1 MDLLFSYSQQ
11 KKDKNRKR
19 DESVSECLLRLH
31 KHNDILTC
39 EGIFEFDYDRYG
51 STSHVTFEHNLT
63 LNLITGDVSVCYK
76 IKNNLNMDVKMF
88 RNTDREKKNDFKLLF
103 DLIENGIIRGEKRR
117 GYWGV
122 KYERAVDKI
131 RDIFIEQIQPN
142 FKSQFLKDKDYNLK
156 PFYNTIYD
164 MIVDYHLDIKGIKG
178 HDAVYYD
185 IQNDYPKKKWL
196 DKNDNK
202 FLPAVL
208 DHYGIKSKYLIK
220 ELSQNVRQIQIST
233 LNYFC
238 KLFGDNHV
246 EYLKKFVWE
255 THCYDTPPNKKLH
268 YLKNESEKDFMVKVI
283 KDWEVD
289 TIKTDSLIYI
299 LNKLFSIRDLL
310 EQRGL
315 NLKFKAK
322 NDSEFDNL
330 METWSGLKLHFARGY
345 KVRYLL
351 PEDFVKEMEEDIFIE
366 GEVFKPKI
374 LLTEDDFRIEGYNM
388 KNCMSKQFAH
398 GAIYLFVSLQHKRK
412 RINLQYRKG
421 NLIQSYGKANTPVIK
436 TFEEP
441 TNILTSRFKKY
452 PTIEWKKEKYDFLT
466 NSHSIT

>member
-19 DESVSECLLRLH
+19 DESISECLIRLH
-31 KHNDILTC
+31 KHNDELTY
-39 EGIFEFDYDRYG
+39 EGIFDFDYDRYG
-51 STSHVTFEHNLT
+51 TPRHVTFEHNLIV
-63 LNLITGDVSVCYK
+63 NLITGDVSVKYT
-76 IKNNLNMDVKMF
+76 IKNNLNIDEKMF
-88 RNTDREKKNDFKLLF
+88 RSTDQDKKNDFKLLF
-103 DLIENGIIRGEKRR
+103 DLIENGIARGEKRR

-122 KYERAVDKI
+122 KYERSVDKI
-131 RDIFIEQIQPN
+131 CDIFIQQIQPK
-142 FKSQFLKDKDYNLK
+142 FKSQFLKDKNYKLK

-164 MIVDYHLDIKGIKG
+164 MLVDYHLDIKGIKG
-178 HDAVYYD
+178 HNAVYYD

-208 DHYGIKSKYLIK
+208 DYYGIKSKYLIK

-233 LNYFC
+233 LNYFS

-246 EYLKKFVWE
+246 EYLKKFIWE
-255 THCYDTPPNKKLH
+255 IHCYDTPPNKKLH
-268 YLKNESEKDFMVKVI
+268 YLKNESEKDFLVKVI
-283 KDWEVD
+283 NDWEID
-289 TIKTDSLIYI
+289 TIKTDSLVYT

-310 EQRGL
+310 EQRGV

-322 NDSEFDNL
+322 NDIEFDNI

-345 KVRYLL
+345 KVRYLI
-351 PEDFVKEMEEDIFIE
+351 PEDFVKEMEEDIVIDE
-366 GEVFKPKI
+366 LVFKPKL
-374 LLTEDDFRIEGYNM
+374 LLTEDDFRIEGFNM

-398 GAIYLFVSLQHKRK
+398 GVVYIFASLQHKRK

-421 NLIQSYGKANTPVIK
+421 NLIQSYGKANTTVIEI
-436 TFEEP
+436 FEEA

-452 PTIEWKKEKYDFLT
+452 PTIEWKKDKYDF
-466 NSHSIT
+466 ITY

>member
-19 DESVSECLLRLH
+19 DESISECLIRLH
-31 KHNDILTC
+31 KHNDELTY
-39 EGIFEFDYDRYG
+39 EGIFDFDYDRYG
-51 STSHVTFEHNLT
+51 TPRHVTFEHNLIV
-63 LNLITGDVSVCYK
+63 NLITGDVSVKYT
-76 IKNNLNMDVKMF
+76 IKNNLNIDEKMF
-88 RNTDREKKNDFKLLF
+88 RSTDQDKKNDFKLLF
-103 DLIENGIIRGEKRR
+103 DLIENGIARGEKRR

-122 KYERAVDKI
+122 KYERSVDKI
-131 RDIFIEQIQPN
+131 CDIFIQQIQPK
-142 FKSQFLKDKDYNLK
+142 FKSQFLKDKDYKLK

-164 MIVDYHLDIKGIKG
+164 MLVDYHLDIKGIKG
-178 HDAVYYD
+178 HNAVYYD

-208 DHYGIKSKYLIK
+208 DYYGIKSKYLIK

-246 EYLKKFVWE
+246 EYLKKFIWE
-255 THCYDTPPNKKLH
+255 IHCYDTPPNKKLH
-268 YLKNESEKDFMVKVI
+268 YLKNESEKDFLVKVI
-283 KDWEVD
+283 NDWEID
-289 TIKTDSLIYI
+289 TIKTDSLIYT

-310 EQRGL
+310 EQRGV

-322 NDSEFDNL
+322 NDIEFDNI

-345 KVRYLL
+345 KVRYLI
-351 PEDFVKEMEEDIFIE
+351 PEDFVKEMEEDIVI
-366 GEVFKPKI
+366 GELVFKPKL
-374 LLTEDDFRIEGYNM
+374 LLTEDDFRIEGFNM

-398 GAIYLFVSLQHKRK
+398 GVVYIFASLQHKRK

-421 NLIQSYGKANTPVIK
+421 NLIQSYGKANTPVIEI
-436 TFEEP
+436 FEEA
-441 TNILTSRFKKY
+441 TNILTLRFKKY
-452 PTIEWKKEKYDFLT
+452 PMIEWKKDKYDF
-466 NSHSIT
+466 ITY

>member
-19 DESVSECLLRLH
+19 DESISECLIRLH
-31 KHNDILTC
+31 KHNDELTY
-39 EGIFEFDYDRYG
+39 EGIFDFDYDRYG
-51 STSHVTFEHNLT
+51 TPRHVTFEHNLIV
-63 LNLITGDVSVCYK
+63 NLITGDVSVKYE
-76 IKNNLNMDVKMF
+76 IKNNVNIDEKIF
-88 RNTDREKKNDFKLLF
+88 RSTDQNKKNDFKLLF
-103 DLIENGIIRGEKRR
+103 DLVENGIARGEKRR

-122 KYERAVDKI
+122 KYERSVDKI
-131 RDIFIEQIQPN
+131 CDIFIQQIRPK
-142 FKSQFLKDKDYNLK
+142 FKSQFLKDKDYKLK

-164 MIVDYHLDIKGIKG
+164 MLVDYHLDIKGIKG
-178 HDAVYYD
+178 HNAVYYD

-196 DKNDNK
+196 DKNDYK

-208 DHYGIKSKYLIK
+208 DYYGIKSKYLIK

-246 EYLKKFVWE
+246 EYLKKFIWE
-255 THCYDTPPNKKLH
+255 IHCYDTPPNKKLH
-268 YLKNESEKDFMVKVI
+268 YLKNESEKDFLVKVI
-283 KDWEVD
+283 NDWEID
-289 TIKTDSLIYI
+289 TIKTDSLIYT

-310 EQRGL
+310 EQRGV

-322 NDSEFDNL
+322 NDIEFDNI

-345 KVRYLL
+345 KVRYLI
-351 PEDFVKEMEEDIFIE
+351 PEDFVKEMEEDIVIDE
-366 GEVFKPKI
+366 LVFKPKL
-374 LLTEDDFRIEGYNM
+374 LLTEDDFRIEGFNM

-398 GAIYLFVSLQHKRK
+398 GVVYIFASLQHKRK

-421 NLIQSYGKANTPVIK
+421 NLIQSYGKANTPVIEI
-436 TFEEP
+436 FEEA

-452 PTIEWKKEKYDFLT
+452 PMIEWKKDKYDF
-466 NSHSIT
+466 ITY

>member
-19 DESVSECLLRLH
+19 DESISECLIRLH
-31 KHNDILTC
+31 KHNDELTY
-39 EGIFEFDYDRYG
+39 EGIFDFDYDRYG
-51 STSHVTFEHNLT
+51 TPRHVTFEHNLIV
-63 LNLITGDVSVCYK
+63 NLITGDVSVKYT
-76 IKNNLNMDVKMF
+76 IKNNLNIDEKIF
-88 RNTDREKKNDFKLLF
+88 RSTEQDKKNDFKLLF
-103 DLIENGIIRGEKRR
+103 DLIENGIARGEKRR

-122 KYERAVDKI
+122 KYERSVDKI
-131 RDIFIEQIQPN
+131 CDIFVQQIQPK
-142 FKSQFLKDKDYNLK
+142 FKSQFLKDKNYKLK

-164 MIVDYHLDIKGIKG
+164 MLVDYHLDIKGIKG
-178 HDAVYYD
+178 HNAVYYD

-208 DHYGIKSKYLIK
+208 DYYGIKSKYLIK

-255 THCYDTPPNKKLH
+255 IHCYDTPPNKKLH
-268 YLKNESEKDFMVKVI
+268 YLKNESEKDFLVKVI
-283 KDWEVD
+283 NDWEID
-289 TIKTDSLIYI
+289 TIKTDSLVYT

-310 EQRGL
+310 EQRGV

-322 NDSEFDNL
+322 NDIEFDNI

-345 KVRYLL
+345 KVRYLI
-351 PEDFVKEMEEDIFIE
+351 PEDFVKEMEEDIVIDE
-366 GEVFKPKI
+366 LVFKPKI
-374 LLTEDDFRIEGYNM
+374 LLTEDDFRIEGFNM

-398 GAIYLFVSLQHKRK
+398 GVVYIFASLQHKRK

-421 NLIQSYGKANTPVIK
+421 NLIQSYGKANTPVIEV
-436 TFEEP
+436 FEEA

-452 PTIEWKKEKYDFLT
+452 PTIEWKKDKYDF
-466 NSHSIT
+466 ITY

>member
-19 DESVSECLLRLH
+19 DESISECLIRLH
-31 KHNDILTC
+31 KHNDELTY
-39 EGIFEFDYDRYG
+39 EGIFDFDYDRYG
-51 STSHVTFEHNLT
+51 TPRHVTFEHNLIV
-63 LNLITGDVSVCYK
+63 NLITGDVSVKYT
-76 IKNNLNMDVKMF
+76 IKNNLNIDEKMF
-88 RNTDREKKNDFKLLF
+88 RSTDQDKKNDFKLLF
-103 DLIENGIIRGEKRR
+103 DLIENGIARGEKRR

-122 KYERAVDKI
+122 KYERSVDKI
-131 RDIFIEQIQPN
+131 CDIFIQQIQPK
-142 FKSQFLKDKDYNLK
+142 FKSQFLKDKNYKLK

-164 MIVDYHLDIKGIKG
+164 MLVDYHLDIKGIKG
-178 HDAVYYD
+178 HNAVYYD

-196 DKNDNK
+196 DKNHNK

-208 DHYGIKSKYLIK
+208 DYYGIKSKYLIK

-246 EYLKKFVWE
+246 EYLKKFIWE
-255 THCYDTPPNKKLH
+255 IHCYDTPPNKKLH
-268 YLKNESEKDFMVKVI
+268 YLKNESEKDFLVKVI
-283 KDWEVD
+283 NDWEID
-289 TIKTDSLIYI
+289 TIKTDSLIYT

-310 EQRGL
+310 EQRGV

-322 NDSEFDNL
+322 NDIEFDNI

-345 KVRYLL
+345 KVRYLI
-351 PEDFVKEMEEDIFIE
+351 PEDFVKEMEEDIVIDE
-366 GEVFKPKI
+366 LVFKPKL
-374 LLTEDDFRIEGYNM
+374 LLTEDDFRIEGFNM

-398 GAIYLFVSLQHKRK
+398 GVIYIFASLQYKRK

-421 NLIQSYGKANTPVIK
+421 NLIQSYGKANTPVIEI
-436 TFEEP
+436 FEEA

-452 PTIEWKKEKYDFLT
+452 PTIEWKKDKYDF
-466 NSHSIT
+466 ITY

>member
-19 DESVSECLLRLH
+19 DESISECLLRLH
-31 KHNDILTC
+31 KHNDELTY
-39 EGIFEFDYDRYG
+39 EGIFDFDYDRYG
-51 STSHVTFEHNLT
+51 TPRHVTFEHNLIV
-63 LNLITGDVSVCYK
+63 NLITGDVSVKYK
-76 IKNNLNMDVKMF
+76 IKNNLNIDEKMF
-88 RNTDREKKNDFKLLF
+88 RSTDQDKKNDFKLLF
-103 DLIENGIIRGEKRR
+103 DLVENGIARGEKRR

-122 KYERAVDKI
+122 KYERSVDKI
-131 RDIFIEQIQPN
+131 CDIFVQQIQPK
-142 FKSQFLKDKDYNLK
+142 FKSQFLKDKDYKLK

-164 MIVDYHLDIKGIKG
+164 MLVDYHLDIKGIKG
-178 HDAVYYD
+178 HNAVYYD

-196 DKNDNK
+196 EKNDYK
-202 FLPAVL
+202 FLPSVL
-208 DHYGIKSKYLIK
+208 DYYGIKSKYLIK

-246 EYLKKFVWE
+246 EYLKKFIWE
-255 THCYDTPPNKKLH
+255 IHCYDTPPNKKIH
-268 YLKNESEKDFMVKVI
+268 YLKNESEKDFLVKVI
-283 KDWEVD
+283 NDWEID
-289 TIKTDSLIYI
+289 TIKTDSLIYT

-310 EQRGL
+310 EQRGV

-322 NDSEFDNL
+322 NDVEFDNI

-345 KVRYLL
+345 KVRYLI
-351 PEDFVKEMEEDIFIE
+351 PEDFVKEMEEDIVIDE
-366 GEVFKPKI
+366 LVFKPKL
-374 LLTEDDFRIEGYNM
+374 LLTEDDFRIEGFNM

-398 GAIYLFVSLQHKRK
+398 GVIYIFASLQYKRK

-421 NLIQSYGKANTPVIK
+421 NLIQSYGKANTPVIEI
-436 TFEEP
+436 FEEA

-452 PTIEWKKEKYDFLT
+452 PTIEWKKDKYDF
-466 NSHSIT
+466 ITY

>member
-19 DESVSECLLRLH
+19 DESISECLIRLH
-31 KHNDILTC
+31 KHNDELTY
-39 EGIFEFDYDRYG
+39 EGIFDFDYDRYG
-51 STSHVTFEHNLT
+51 TPRHVTFEHNLIV
-63 LNLITGDVSVCYK
+63 NLITGDVSVKYE
-76 IKNNLNMDVKMF
+76 IKNNVNIDEKIF
-88 RNTDREKKNDFKLLF
+88 RSTDQNKKNDFKLLF
-103 DLIENGIIRGEKRR
+103 DLIENGIARGEKRR

-122 KYERAVDKI
+122 KYERSVDKI
-131 RDIFIEQIQPN
+131 CDIFIQQIQPK
-142 FKSQFLKDKDYNLK
+142 FKSQFLKDKDYKLK

-164 MIVDYHLDIKGIKG
+164 MLVDYHLDIKGIKG
-178 HDAVYYD
+178 HNAVYYD

-208 DHYGIKSKYLIK
+208 DYYGIKSKYLIK

-246 EYLKKFVWE
+246 EYLKKFIWE
-255 THCYDTPPNKKLH
+255 IHCYDTPPNKKLH
-268 YLKNESEKDFMVKVI
+268 YLKNESEKDFLVKVI
-283 KDWEVD
+283 NDWEID
-289 TIKTDSLIYI
+289 TIKTDSLIYT

-310 EQRGL
+310 EQRGV

-322 NDSEFDNL
+322 NDIEFDNI

-345 KVRYLL
+345 KVRYLI
-351 PEDFVKEMEEDIFIE
+351 PEDFVKEMEEDIVIDE
-366 GEVFKPKI
+366 LIFKPKL
-374 LLTEDDFRIEGYNM
+374 LLTEDDFRIEGFNM

-398 GAIYLFVSLQHKRK
+398 GVVYIFASLQHKRK

-421 NLIQSYGKANTPVIK
+421 NLIQSYGKANTPVIEI
-436 TFEEP
+436 FEEA

-452 PTIEWKKEKYDFLT
+452 PTIEWKKDKYDF
-466 NSHSIT
+466 ITY

>member
-51 STSHVTFEHNLT
+51 STSHVTFEHNLA
-63 LNLITGDVSVCYK
+63 LNLINGDVSVCYK

-131 RDIFIEQIQPN
+131 REIFVEQIQPN

-208 DHYGIKSKYLIK
+208 DYYGIKSKYLIK

-246 EYLKKFVWE
+246 EYLKKFIWE
-255 THCYDTPPNKKLH
+255 IHCYDTSPNKKIH
-268 YLKNESEKDFMVKVI
+268 YLKNESEKDFLIKVI
-283 KDWEVD
+283 NNWEID
-289 TIKTDSLIYI
+289 TIKTDSLIYT

-315 NLKFKAK
+315 NLKFKVK

-351 PEDFVKEMEEDIFIE
+351 PEDFVKEIEEDIIIQ

-421 NLIQSYGKANTPVIK
+421 NLIQSYGKANTPVIQ

-441 TNILTSRFKKY
+441 TNILTSRFKKH

-466 NSHSIT
+466 NSHSIC

>member
-19 DESVSECLLRLH
+19 DESISECLLRLH
-31 KHNDILTC
+31 KHNDELTY

-51 STSHVTFEHNLT
+51 TPRHVTFEHNLII
-63 LNLITGDVSVCYK
+63 NLITGDISVRYK
-76 IKNNLNMDVKMF
+76 IKNNLNIDEKMF
-88 RNTDREKKNDFKLLF
+88 RTTDQEKKNDFKLLF
-103 DLIENGIIRGEKRR
+103 DLVENGIARGEKRR

-122 KYERAVDKI
+122 KYERSVEKI
-131 RDIFIEQIQPN
+131 SNILVEQIQSR
-142 FKSQFLKDKDYNLK
+142 FKSQFLKDKNYKLK

-164 MIVDYHLDIKGIKG
+164 MLVDYHLDIKGIKG

-196 DKNDNK
+196 EKNDYK

-208 DHYGIKSKYLIK
+208 DYYGIKSKYLVK

-238 KLFGDNHV
+238 KLFGNNHV
-246 EYLKKFVWE
+246 DYLKKFTWE
-255 THCYDTPPNKKLH
+255 SHCYETSPNKRLH
-268 YLKNESEKDFMVKVI
+268 YLKNESEKEYLIKVI
-283 KDWEVD
+283 NQWETD
-289 TIKTDSLIYI
+289 TIKTDSLIYT

-315 NLKFKAK
+315 ELKFKAK
-322 NDSEFDNL
+322 NDIEFDNL
-330 METWSGLKLHFARGY
+330 IEKWNGFKLHFARGY
-345 KVRYLL
+345 KVKYIM
-351 PEDFVKEMEEDIFIE
+351 PDNFVNEIEQDIVID
-366 GEVFKPKI
+366 GLIFKPKI
-374 LLTEDDFRIEGYNM
+374 LLTEDDFRIEGFNM

-398 GAIYLFVSLQHKRK
+398 GAIYIFVSLQHKRK

-421 NLIQSYGKANTPVIK
+421 KLIQSYGKANTSVIK
-436 TFEEP
+436 IFENP
-441 TNILTSRFKKY
+441 TIILTERFEKH
-452 PTIEWKKEKYDFLT
+452 PTIIWRKDRYDFLT
-466 NSHSIT
+466 N

>member
-51 STSHVTFEHNLT
+51 STSHVTFEHNLA

-76 IKNNLNMDVKMF
+76 IKNNLNTDVKMF
-88 RNTDREKKNDFKLLF
+88 RNTDKERKNDFKLLF

-131 RDIFIEQIQPN
+131 REIFVEQIQPN

-208 DHYGIKSKYLIK
+208 DYYGIKSKYLIK

-246 EYLKKFVWE
+246 EYLKKFIWE
-255 THCYDTPPNKKLH
+255 IHCYDTPPNKKIH
-268 YLKNESEKDFMVKVI
+268 YLKNESEKDFLIKVI
-283 KDWEVD
+283 NNWEID
-289 TIKTDSLIYI
+289 TIKTDSLIYT

-315 NLKFKAK
+315 NLKFKVK

-351 PEDFVKEMEEDIFIE
+351 HEDFVKEIEEDIIIQ

-421 NLIQSYGKANTPVIK
+421 NLIQSYGKANTPVIQ

-441 TNILTSRFKKY
+441 TNILTSRFKKH

-466 NSHSIT
+466 NSHSIC

>member
-19 DESVSECLLRLH
+19 DESISECLIRLH
-31 KHNDILTC
+31 KHNDELTY
-39 EGIFEFDYDRYG
+39 EGIFDFDYDRYG
-51 STSHVTFEHNLT
+51 TPRHVTFEHNLIV
-63 LNLITGDVSVCYK
+63 NLITGDISVKYT
-76 IKNNLNMDVKMF
+76 IKNNLNIDEKMF
-88 RNTDREKKNDFKLLF
+88 RSTDQDKKNDFKLLF
-103 DLIENGIIRGEKRR
+103 DLIENGIARGEKRR

-122 KYERAVDKI
+122 KYERSVDKI
-131 RDIFIEQIQPN
+131 CDIFIQQIQPK
-142 FKSQFLKDKDYNLK
+142 FKSQFLKDKNYKLK

-164 MIVDYHLDIKGIKG
+164 MLVDYHLDIKGIKG
-178 HDAVYYD
+178 HNAVYYD

-196 DKNDNK
+196 DKNDYK

-208 DHYGIKSKYLIK
+208 DYYGIKSKYLIK

-246 EYLKKFVWE
+246 EYLKKFIWE
-255 THCYDTPPNKKLH
+255 IHCYDTPPNKKLH
-268 YLKNESEKDFMVKVI
+268 YLKNESEKDFLVKVI
-283 KDWEVD
+283 NDWEID
-289 TIKTDSLIYI
+289 TIKTDSLIYT

-310 EQRGL
+310 EQRGV

-322 NDSEFDNL
+322 NDIEFDNI

-345 KVRYLL
+345 KVRYLI
-351 PEDFVKEMEEDIFIE
+351 PEDFVKEMEEDIVIDE
-366 GEVFKPKI
+366 LIFKPKL
-374 LLTEDDFRIEGYNM
+374 LLTEDDFRIEGFNM

-398 GAIYLFVSLQHKRK
+398 GVVYIFASLQHKRK

-421 NLIQSYGKANTPVIK
+421 NLIQSYGKANTPVIEI
-436 TFEEP
+436 FEEA

-452 PTIEWKKEKYDFLT
+452 PTIEWKKDKYDF
-466 NSHSIT
+466 ITY

>member
-19 DESVSECLLRLH
+19 DESISECLIRLH
-31 KHNDILTC
+31 KYNDELTY
-39 EGIFEFDYDRYG
+39 EGIFDFDYDRYG
-51 STSHVTFEHNLT
+51 TPRHVTFEHNLIV
-63 LNLITGDVSVCYK
+63 NLITGDVSVKYE
-76 IKNNLNMDVKMF
+76 IKNNVNIDEKIF
-88 RNTDREKKNDFKLLF
+88 RSTDQNKKNDFKLLF
-103 DLIENGIIRGEKRR
+103 DLIENGIARGEKRR

-122 KYERAVDKI
+122 KYERSVDKI
-131 RDIFIEQIQPN
+131 CDIFIQQIQPK
-142 FKSQFLKDKDYNLK
+142 FKSQFLKDKDYKLK

-164 MIVDYHLDIKGIKG
+164 MLVVYHLVIKGIKG
-178 HDAVYYD
+178 HNAVYYD

-208 DHYGIKSKYLIK
+208 DYYGIKSKYLIK

-246 EYLKKFVWE
+246 EYLKKFIWE
-255 THCYDTPPNKKLH
+255 IHCYDTPPNKKLH
-268 YLKNESEKDFMVKVI
+268 YLKNESEKDFLVKVI
-283 KDWEVD
+283 NDWEID
-289 TIKTDSLIYI
+289 TIKTDSLIYT

-310 EQRGL
+310 EQRGV

-322 NDSEFDNL
+322 NDIEFDNI

-345 KVRYLL
+345 KVRYLI
-351 PEDFVKEMEEDIFIE
+351 PEDFVKEMEEDIVIDE
-366 GEVFKPKI
+366 LVFKPKL
-374 LLTEDDFRIEGYNM
+374 LLTEDDFRIEGFNM

-398 GAIYLFVSLQHKRK
+398 GVVYIFASLQHKRK

-421 NLIQSYGKANTPVIK
+421 NLIQSYGKANTPVIEI
-436 TFEEP
+436 FEEA

-452 PTIEWKKEKYDFLT
+452 PMIEWKKDKYDF
-466 NSHSIT
+466 ITY

>member
-19 DESVSECLLRLH
+19 DESISECLIRLH
-31 KHNDILTC
+31 KHNDELTY
-39 EGIFEFDYDRYG
+39 EGIFDFDYDRYG
-51 STSHVTFEHNLT
+51 TPRHVTFEHNLIV
-63 LNLITGDVSVCYK
+63 NLITGDVSVKYE
-76 IKNNLNMDVKMF
+76 IKNNVNIDEKIF
-88 RNTDREKKNDFKLLF
+88 RSTDQNKKNDFKLLF
-103 DLIENGIIRGEKRR
+103 DLVENGIARGEKRR

-122 KYERAVDKI
+122 KYERSVDKI
-131 RDIFIEQIQPN
+131 CDIFIQQIQPK
-142 FKSQFLKDKDYNLK
+142 FKSQFLKDKNYKLK

-164 MIVDYHLDIKGIKG
+164 MLVDYHLDIKGIKG
-178 HDAVYYD
+178 HNAVYYD

-196 DKNDNK
+196 DKNDYK

-208 DHYGIKSKYLIK
+208 DYYGIKSKYLIK

-246 EYLKKFVWE
+246 EYLKKFIWE
-255 THCYDTPPNKKLH
+255 IHCYDTPPNKKIH
-268 YLKNESEKDFMVKVI
+268 YLKNESEKDFLVKVI
-283 KDWEVD
+283 NDWEID
-289 TIKTDSLIYI
+289 TIKTDSLIYT

-310 EQRGL
+310 EQRGV

-322 NDSEFDNL
+322 NDVEFDNI

-345 KVRYLL
+345 KVRYLI
-351 PEDFVKEMEEDIFIE
+351 PEDFVKEMEEDIVIDE
-366 GEVFKPKI
+366 LVFKPKL
-374 LLTEDDFRIEGYNM
+374 LLTEDDFRIEGFNM

-398 GAIYLFVSLQHKRK
+398 GVVYIFASLQHKRK

-421 NLIQSYGKANTPVIK
+421 NLIQSYGKANTPVIEI
-436 TFEEP
+436 FEEA

-452 PTIEWKKEKYDFLT
+452 PTIEWKKDKYDF
-466 NSHSIT
+466 ITY

>member
-19 DESVSECLLRLH
+19 DESISECLIRLH
-31 KHNDILTC
+31 KHNDELTY
-39 EGIFEFDYDRYG
+39 EGIFDFDYDRYG
-51 STSHVTFEHNLT
+51 TPRHVTFEHNLIV
-63 LNLITGDVSVCYK
+63 NLITGDVSVKYE
-76 IKNNLNMDVKMF
+76 IKNNVNIDEKIF
-88 RNTDREKKNDFKLLF
+88 RSTDQNKKNDFKLLF
-103 DLIENGIIRGEKRR
+103 DLIENGIARGEKRR

-122 KYERAVDKI
+122 KYERSVDKI
-131 RDIFIEQIQPN
+131 CDIFIQQIQPK
-142 FKSQFLKDKDYNLK
+142 FKSQFLKDKDYKLK

-164 MIVDYHLDIKGIKG
+164 MLVDYHLDIKGIKG
-178 HDAVYYD
+178 HNAVYYD

-208 DHYGIKSKYLIK
+208 DYYGIKSKYLIK

-246 EYLKKFVWE
+246 EYLKKFIWE
-255 THCYDTPPNKKLH
+255 IHCYDTPPNKKLH
-268 YLKNESEKDFMVKVI
+268 YLKNESEKDFLVKVI
-283 KDWEVD
+283 NDWEID
-289 TIKTDSLIYI
+289 TIKTDSLIYT

-310 EQRGL
+310 EQRGV

-322 NDSEFDNL
+322 NDIEFDNI

-345 KVRYLL
+345 KVRYLI
-351 PEDFVKEMEEDIFIE
+351 PEDFVKEMEEDIVI
-366 GEVFKPKI
+366 GELVFKPKL
-374 LLTEDDFRIEGYNM
+374 LLTEDDFRIEGFNM

-398 GAIYLFVSLQHKRK
+398 GVVYIFASLQHKRK

-421 NLIQSYGKANTPVIK
+421 NLIQSYGKANTPVIEI
-436 TFEEP
+436 FEEA
-441 TNILTSRFKKY
+441 TNILTLRFKKY
-452 PTIEWKKEKYDFLT
+452 PMIEWKKDKYDF
-466 NSHSIT
+466 ITY

>member
-19 DESVSECLLRLH
+19 DESISECLIRLH
-31 KHNDILTC
+31 KHNDELTY
-39 EGIFEFDYDRYG
+39 EGIFDFDYDRYG
-51 STSHVTFEHNLT
+51 TPRHVTFEHNLIV
-63 LNLITGDVSVCYK
+63 NLITGDVSVKYE
-76 IKNNLNMDVKMF
+76 IKNNVNIDEKIF
-88 RNTDREKKNDFKLLF
+88 RSTDQNKKNDFKLLF
-103 DLIENGIIRGEKRR
+103 DLVENGIARGEKRR

-122 KYERAVDKI
+122 KYERSVDKI
-131 RDIFIEQIQPN
+131 CDIFIQQIQPK
-142 FKSQFLKDKDYNLK
+142 FKSLFLKDKNYKLK

-164 MIVDYHLDIKGIKG
+164 MLVDYHLDIKGIKG
-178 HDAVYYD
+178 HNAVYYD

-299 LNKLFSIRDLL
+299 LNKLFSIRNLL

-366 GEVFKPKI
+366 GETFKPKI

>member
-19 DESVSECLLRLH
+19 DESISECLVRLY
-31 KHNDILTC
+31 KHNDELTY
-39 EGIFEFDYDRYG
+39 EGIFDFDYDRYG
-51 STSHVTFEHNLT
+51 LPKHITFEHNLV
-63 LNLITGDVSVCYK
+63 LNLTTGDVFVKYK
-76 IKNNLNMDVKMF
+76 IKNNLNSEEKMF

-103 DLIENGIIRGEKRR
+103 DLVENGIARGEKRR

-122 KYERAVDKI
+122 KYERSVDKI
-131 RDIFIEQIQPN
+131 CEIFVQQVQPK
-142 FKSQFLKDKDYNLK
+142 FKSQFLKDKNYKLK

-164 MIVDYHLDIKGIKG
+164 MIVDYHLDLKGIKG

-202 FLPAVL
+202 FLPSVL

-220 ELSQNVRQIQIST
+220 ELSQNIRQIQVST

-238 KLFGDNHV
+238 KLFGENHV

-255 THCYDTPPNKKLH
+255 THCYDVPPNKKLH

-283 KDWEVD
+283 NDWEID
-289 TIKTDSLIYI
+289 TIKTDSLVYT

-310 EQRGL
+310 EQRGV

-322 NDSEFDNL
+322 NDCEFDNL

-345 KVRYLL
+345 KVKYLI
-351 PEDFVKEMEEDIFIE
+351 PEDFVKEIEEDIIIE

-374 LLTEDDFRIEGYNM
+374 LLTEDDFRIEGFNM

-398 GAIYLFVSLQHKRK
+398 GAVYIFVSLQHKRK

-421 NLIQSYGKANTPVIK
+421 NLIQSYGKANTPVIQ

-466 NSHSIT
+466 NSHSIC

>member
-19 DESVSECLLRLH
+19 DESISECLIRLH
-31 KHNDILTC
+31 KHNDELTY
-39 EGIFEFDYDRYG
+39 EGIFDFDYDRYG
-51 STSHVTFEHNLT
+51 TPRHVTFEHNLIV
-63 LNLITGDVSVCYK
+63 NLINGDVSVKYE
-76 IKNNLNMDVKMF
+76 IKNNVNIDEKIF
-88 RNTDREKKNDFKLLF
+88 RSTDQNKKNDFKLLF
-103 DLIENGIIRGEKRR
+103 DLVENGIARGEKRR

-122 KYERAVDKI
+122 KYERSVYKI
-131 RDIFIEQIQPN
+131 CDIFIQQIQPK
-142 FKSQFLKDKDYNLK
+142 FKSQFLKDKNYKLK

-164 MIVDYHLDIKGIKG
+164 MLVDYHLDIKGIKG
-178 HDAVYYD
+178 HNAVYYD

-196 DKNDNK
+196 EKNDNK

-208 DHYGIKSKYLIK
+208 DYYGIKSKYLIK

-246 EYLKKFVWE
+246 EYLKKFIWE
-255 THCYDTPPNKKLH
+255 IHCYDTPPNKKIH
-268 YLKNESEKDFMVKVI
+268 YLKNESEKDFLVKVI
-283 KDWEVD
+283 NDWEID
-289 TIKTDSLIYI
+289 TIKTDSLIYT

-310 EQRGL
+310 EQRGV

-322 NDSEFDNL
+322 NDVEFDNI

-345 KVRYLL
+345 KVRYLMS
-351 PEDFVKEMEEDIFIE
+351 EDFVKEIEEDITI
-366 GEVFKPKI
+366 GELVFKPKI
-374 LLTEDDFRIEGYNM
+374 LLTEDDFRIEGFNM

-398 GAIYLFVSLQHKRK
+398 GVVYIFTSLQHKRK

-421 NLIQSYGKANTPVIK
+421 NLIQSYGKANTTVLQI
-436 TFEEP
+436 FEEA

-452 PTIEWKKEKYDFLT
+452 PTIEWKKDKYDF
-466 NSHSIT
+466 ITY

>member
-19 DESVSECLLRLH
+19 DESISQCLLRLH
-31 KHNDILTC
+31 KHNDELTY

-51 STSHVTFEHNLT
+51 KEQHITFEHNLVV
-63 LNLITGDVSVCYK
+63 NLISGDVFIKYK
-76 IKNNLNMDVKMF
+76 IKNNLDTDVKMF

-122 KYERAVDKI
+122 KYERAVEKI
-131 RDIFIEQIQPN
+131 SNLFVQHILPN
-142 FKSQFLKDKDYNLK
+142 FKSQFYKEKNYDLK

-164 MIVDYHLDIKGIKG
+164 MLVDYHLDIKGIKG
-178 HDAVYYD
+178 HNAVYYD

-196 DKNDNK
+196 DENDNK

-208 DHYGIKSKYLIK
+208 DYYGIKSKYLIK

-246 EYLKKFVWE
+246 EYLKKFIWE
-255 THCYDTPPNKKLH
+255 IHCYDTPPNKKIH
-268 YLKNESEKDFMVKVI
+268 YLKNDSEKDYLVKVI
-283 KDWEVD
+283 NDWEID
-289 TIKTDSLIYI
+289 TIKTDSLIYT
-299 LNKLFSIRDLL
+299 LNKLFTIRDLL

-322 NDSEFDNL
+322 SDNEFDNI
-330 METWSGLKLHFARGY
+330 MEMWSGLKLHFARGY
-345 KVRYLL
+345 KVKYLIS
-351 PEDFVKEMEEDIFIE
+351 EDFVKEIEEEIIIGDEI
-366 GEVFKPKI
+366 FKPKI
-374 LLTEDDFRIEGYNM
+374 LLTEDDFRIEGFNM

-398 GAIYLFVSLQHKRK
+398 GAIYIFVSLQHKRK

-421 NLIQSYGKANTPVIK
+421 NLIQSYGKANTPVTQI
-436 TFEEP
+436 FEDP
-441 TNILTSRFKKY
+441 TNILTERFKKY

-466 NSHSIT
+466 NSQSIS

>member
-19 DESVSECLLRLH
+19 DESISECLIRLH
-31 KHNDILTC
+31 KHNDELTY
-39 EGIFEFDYDRYG
+39 EGIFDFDYDRYG
-51 STSHVTFEHNLT
+51 TPRHVTFEHNLIV
-63 LNLITGDVSVCYK
+63 NLITGDVSVKYE
-76 IKNNLNMDVKMF
+76 IKNNVNIDEKIF
-88 RNTDREKKNDFKLLF
+88 RSTDQNKKNDFKLLF
-103 DLIENGIIRGEKRR
+103 DLIENGIARGEKRR

-122 KYERAVDKI
+122 KYERSVDKI
-131 RDIFIEQIQPN
+131 CDIFIQQIQPK
-142 FKSQFLKDKDYNLK
+142 FKSQFLKDKDYKLK

-164 MIVDYHLDIKGIKG
+164 MLVDYHLDIKGIKG
-178 HDAVYYD
+178 HNAVYYD

-208 DHYGIKSKYLIK
+208 DYYGIKSKYLIK

-246 EYLKKFVWE
+246 EYLKKFIWE
-255 THCYDTPPNKKLH
+255 IHCYDTPPNKKLH
-268 YLKNESEKDFMVKVI
+268 YLKNESEKDFLVKVI
-283 KDWEVD
+283 NDWEID
-289 TIKTDSLIYI
+289 TIKTDSLIYT

-310 EQRGL
+310 EQRGV

-322 NDSEFDNL
+322 NDIEFDNI

-345 KVRYLL
+345 KVRYLI
-351 PEDFVKEMEEDIFIE
+351 PEDFVKEMEEDIVI
-366 GEVFKPKI
+366 GELVFKPKL
-374 LLTEDDFRIEGYNM
+374 LLTEDDFRIEGFNM

-398 GAIYLFVSLQHKRK
+398 GVVYIFASLQHKRK

-421 NLIQSYGKANTPVIK
+421 NLIQSYGKANTPVIEI
-436 TFEEP
+436 FEEA

-452 PTIEWKKEKYDFLT
+452 PMIEWKKDKYDF
-466 NSHSIT
+466 ITY

>member
-19 DESVSECLLRLH
+19 DESVSECLLRLY

-51 STSHVTFEHNLT
+51 STSHVTFEHNLEI
-63 LNLITGDVSVCYK
+63 NLINGDVSVCYK

-268 YLKNESEKDFMVKVI
+268 HLKNESEKEFMVKVI

-289 TIKTDSLIYI
+289 TIKTDSLVYI

-351 PEDFVKEMEEDIFIE
+351 PEDFIKEIEEDIVIE
-366 GEVFKPKI
+366 GETFKPKI

-421 NLIQSYGKANTPVIK
+421 NLVQSYGKANTPVIQ

-441 TNILTSRFKKY
+441 TNILTSRFKKH

-466 NSHSIT
+466 NSHSIC

>member
-19 DESVSECLLRLH
+19 DESISECLIRLH
-31 KHNDILTC
+31 KHNDELTY
-39 EGIFEFDYDRYG
+39 EGIFDFDYDRYG
-51 STSHVTFEHNLT
+51 TPRHVTFEHNLIV
-63 LNLITGDVSVCYK
+63 NLITGDVSVKYT
-76 IKNNLNMDVKMF
+76 IKNNLNIDEKMF
-88 RNTDREKKNDFKLLF
+88 RSTDQDKKNDFKLLF
-103 DLIENGIIRGEKRR
+103 DLIENGIARGEKRR

-122 KYERAVDKI
+122 KYERSVDKI
-131 RDIFIEQIQPN
+131 CDIFVQQIQPK
-142 FKSQFLKDKDYNLK
+142 FKSQFLKDKDYKLK

-164 MIVDYHLDIKGIKG
+164 MLVDYHLDIKGIKG
-178 HDAVYYD
+178 HNAVYYD

-208 DHYGIKSKYLIK
+208 DYYGIKSKYLIK

-246 EYLKKFVWE
+246 EYLKKFIWE
-255 THCYDTPPNKKLH
+255 IHCYDTPPNKKLH
-268 YLKNESEKDFMVKVI
+268 YLKNESEKDFLVKVI
-283 KDWEVD
+283 NDWEID
-289 TIKTDSLIYI
+289 TIKTDSLIYT

-310 EQRGL
+310 EQRGV

-322 NDSEFDNL
+322 NDIEFDNI

-345 KVRYLL
+345 KVRYLI
-351 PEDFVKEMEEDIFIE
+351 PEDFVKEMEEDIVIDE
-366 GEVFKPKI
+366 LVFKPKL
-374 LLTEDDFRIEGYNM
+374 LLTEDDFRIEGFNM

-398 GAIYLFVSLQHKRK
+398 GVVYIFTSLQHKRK

-421 NLIQSYGKANTPVIK
+421 NLIQSYGKANTPVIEI
-436 TFEEP
+436 FEEA

-452 PTIEWKKEKYDFLT
+452 PTIEWKKDKYDF
-466 NSHSIT
+466 ITY

>member
-19 DESVSECLLRLH
+19 DESISECLIRLH
-31 KHNDILTC
+31 KHNDELTY
-39 EGIFEFDYDRYG
+39 EGIFDFDYDRYG
-51 STSHVTFEHNLT
+51 TPRHVTFEHNLIV
-63 LNLITGDVSVCYK
+63 NLITGDVSVKYE
-76 IKNNLNMDVKMF
+76 IKNNVNIDEKIF
-88 RNTDREKKNDFKLLF
+88 RSTDQNKKNDFKLLF
-103 DLIENGIIRGEKRR
+103 DLVENGIARGEKRR

-122 KYERAVDKI
+122 KYERSVDKI
-131 RDIFIEQIQPN
+131 CDIFIQQIQPK
-142 FKSQFLKDKDYNLK
+142 FKSQFLKDKNYKLK

-164 MIVDYHLDIKGIKG
+164 MLVDYHLDIKGIKG
-178 HDAVYYD
+178 HNAVYYD

-196 DKNDNK
+196 DKNDYK

-208 DHYGIKSKYLIK
+208 DYYGIKSKYLIK

-246 EYLKKFVWE
+246 EYLKKFIWE
-255 THCYDTPPNKKLH
+255 IHCYDTPPNKKIH
-268 YLKNESEKDFMVKVI
+268 YLKNESEKDFLVKVI
-283 KDWEVD
+283 NDWEID
-289 TIKTDSLIYI
+289 TIKTDSLIYT

-310 EQRGL
+310 EQRGV

-322 NDSEFDNL
+322 NDIEFDNI

-345 KVRYLL
+345 KVRYLI
-351 PEDFVKEMEEDIFIE
+351 PEDFVKEMEEDIVIDE
-366 GEVFKPKI
+366 LVFKPKL
-374 LLTEDDFRIEGYNM
+374 LLTEDDFRIEGFNM

-398 GAIYLFVSLQHKRK
+398 GVVYIFVSLQHKRK

-421 NLIQSYGKANTPVIK
+421 NLIQSYGKANTPVIEI
-436 TFEEP
+436 FEEA

-452 PTIEWKKEKYDFLT
+452 PTIEWKKDKYDF
-466 NSHSIT
+466 ITY

>member
-19 DESVSECLLRLH
+19 DESISECLIRLH
-31 KHNDILTC
+31 KHNDELTY
-39 EGIFEFDYDRYG
+39 EGIFDFDYDRYG
-51 STSHVTFEHNLT
+51 TPRHVTFEHNLIV
-63 LNLITGDVSVCYK
+63 NLITGDISVKYE
-76 IKNNLNMDVKMF
+76 IKNNLNIDEKMF
-88 RNTDREKKNDFKLLF
+88 RSTNQDKKNDFKLLF
-103 DLIENGIIRGEKRR
+103 DLIENGISRGEKRR

-122 KYERAVDKI
+122 KYERSVDKI
-131 RDIFIEQIQPN
+131 CDIFVQQIQPK
-142 FKSQFLKDKDYNLK
+142 FKSQFLKDKDYKLK

-164 MIVDYHLDIKGIKG
+164 MLVDYHLDIKGIKG
-178 HDAVYYD
+178 HNAVYYD

-208 DHYGIKSKYLIK
+208 DYYGIKSKYLIK

-246 EYLKKFVWE
+246 EYLKKFIWE
-255 THCYDTPPNKKLH
+255 MHCYDTPPNKKIH
-268 YLKNESEKDFMVKVI
+268 YLKNESEKDFLVKVI
-283 KDWEVD
+283 NDWEID
-289 TIKTDSLIYI
+289 TIKTDSLVYT

-310 EQRGL
+310 EQRGV

-322 NDSEFDNL
+322 NDVEFDNI

-345 KVRYLL
+345 KVRYLI
-351 PEDFVKEMEEDIFIE
+351 PEDFVKEMEEDIVIDE
-366 GEVFKPKI
+366 LVFKPKI
-374 LLTEDDFRIEGYNM
+374 LLTEDDFRIEGFNM

-398 GAIYLFVSLQHKRK
+398 GVIYIFASLQYKRK

-421 NLIQSYGKANTPVIK
+421 NLIQSYGKANTPVIEI
-436 TFEEP
+436 FEEA

-452 PTIEWKKEKYDFLT
+452 PTIEWKKDKYDF
-466 NSHSIT
+466 ITY